1 MDNLLAVLVAT
12 LVTLFFVRNYL
23 RKMTPGKQHGAREA
37 AGVTAAPVAASPQ
50 KMRPCPRCSKAILEA
65 SAFCSHCGA
74 ALAMWS
80 VHRAEVRTGAATGK
94 PKPVINA
101 SLCIGCGSCVEV
113 CPETGTLELAGG
125 KAILAHPERCTGH
138 AKCAEVCPTQAILY
152 SFDGVLQTVRVP
164 MVKENF
170 ETNVPG
176 LYIVG
181 ELGGMGLIKTAINE
195 GKLVIDHV
203 RARLGTA
210 AAPKPDAHGAPSTA
224 APVEARTNGHTVWD
238 VVIVG
243 AGPAGLS
250 AALTAQQYG
259 LNYLAIEQ
267 GEIASTIRHYPR
279 HKFLMAEPLQIPL
292 YGTLYVSDG
301 TKEALLSVW
310 ETIIRNTGVRVQTN
324 ERVENVVREG
334 AGFVVTTSKGRYQA
348 RQVVLALGR
357 RGTPRSLGVP
367 GEDLGKVSYQLI
379 EAETYENKD
388 ILVAGGGDSAIEA
401 ALGLSKHGRNRVTL
415 AYRGEVFQRARERNR
430 KLLTDAEAAGQLK
443 ILRNAQVAAVRP
455 ETVLLAVAGK
465 PLEVQNDYLF
475 VLIGGSSPEE
485 FLKRTGVEI
494 VEKSL
499 SVNLEKSF
507 A

>member
-1 MDNLLAVLVAT
+1 MDNLVAVLLAT
-12 LVTLFFVRNYL
+12 LITLFFVRNYI
-23 RKMTPGKQHGAREA
+23 RKMTASKQKAVGGGASAPA
-37 AGVTAAPVAASPQ
+37 AAAAPQ
-50 KMRPCPRCSKAILEA
+50 KMRPCPRCGKSILEA

-164 MVKENF
+164 LVKENF

-203 RARLGTA
+203 HKRLEKAGVA
-210 AAPKPDAHGAPSTA
+210 IAKPDPHGAPPA
-224 APVEARTNGHTVWD
+224 EPKANGHTLWD

-279 HKFLMAEPLQIPL
+279 HKFLMAEPLEIPL

-324 ERVENVVREG
+324 ERVENVMREG
-334 AGFVVTTSKGRYQA
+334 QGFVVATTKGRYQA

-357 RGTPRSLGVP
+357 RGTPRRLEIP
-367 GEDLGKVSYQLI
+367 GEELGKVAYQLI
-379 EAETYENKD
+379 EAETYEGKD

-415 AYRGEVFQRARERNR
+415 AYRGEVFQRARERNQ
-430 KLLTDAEAAGQLK
+430 KLLAEAEKAGQLK
-443 ILRNAQVAAVRP
+443 ILRSAQIAAVRP
-455 ETVLLAVAGK
+455 ETVLLEVAGK

-475 VLIGGSSPEE
+475 ILIGGNSPEE

-499 SVNLEKSF
+499 AVNLERSF